1 MGEERLK
8 AREATLLLGG
18 PRPPPG
24 RHVKVDATE
33 RALLP
38 AVADEH
44 SEEVT
49 LVAERTPDSV
59 ANVATRQY
67 RVIVAS
73 DHGGRVVDKIRAKIV
88 SQTTFAQVG
97 PEGLVRWST
106 RTLKLVDFVKAPSRT
121 YPDTYLFAMRYLV
134 SVMNDRD
141 PLAIHG
147 TSCQVVVVY
156 KGGEWDEPTVV
167 CEPVKLDRADRSS

>member
-1 MGEERLK
+1 MNRSPKNIQTVFPAVVLFGLRRCLLAFIAIGLATSAFARDLK
-8 AREATLLLGG
+8 V
-18 PRPPPG
+18 P
-24 RHVKVDATE
+24 DATF
-33 RALLP
+33 
-38 AVADEH
+38 DE
-44 SEEVT
+44 
-49 LVAERTPDSV
+49 AAARDFP
-59 ANVATRQY
+59 QMIY
-67 RVIVAS
+67 
-73 DHGGRVVDKIRAKIV
+73 DKIRAKIV

-167 CEPVKLDRADRSS
+167 CEPVKLEKADGSS